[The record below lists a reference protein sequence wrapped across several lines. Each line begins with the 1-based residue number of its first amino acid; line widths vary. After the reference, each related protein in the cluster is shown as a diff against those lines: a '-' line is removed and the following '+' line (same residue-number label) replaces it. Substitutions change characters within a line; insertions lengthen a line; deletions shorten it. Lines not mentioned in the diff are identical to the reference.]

1 MQLGMSKQFKKA
13 LTNITILSALS
24 GPLLADVIVAN
35 DLNSSAGTNETIN
48 SLYSGNRGTNGGGD
62 QSLQFGD
69 VLYGTSYDDVII
81 GGLGIDV
88 LWGNEGD
95 DIIIGGTEDFNPLN
109 RDRGCGGEGNDI
121 FGWAPGD
128 GNDFFDGGEDID
140 VLILGLVGENRSSD
154 GNETD
159 GPFFEVSTDQSFD
172 GVYLDENDLPLVDV
186 ANGPGFCEIIEH
198 DDSNRDALSVLKIDH
213 LVQFILRA
221 KRSAFLDSL
230 ETDTPLEDDGLRIAM
245 HLNNV
250 EFLVCGGTEAG
261 TAKVFDLSRVPAE
274 EVDLSQLPLKAQALV
289 SDSFITPV
297 SL

>member
-1 MQLGMSKQFKKA
+1 MQLGFSKQCKKA
-13 LTNITILSALS
+13 LLSTIIFAAFSATAN
-24 GPLLADVIVAN
+24 ADLFVAS
-35 DLNSSAGTNETIN
+35 DLNSSEGSNEAIN
-48 SLYSGNRGTNGGGD
+48 SLYSGNLGTNGGGD

-69 VLYGTSYDDVII
+69 VFYGTSYDDVII

-95 DIIIGGTEDFNPLN
+95 DIIIGGTEDFNPRN
-109 RDRGCGGEGNDI
+109 RDRGFGGEGNDV
-121 FGWAPGD
+121 FVWAPGD

-140 VLILGLVGENRSSD
+140 VLILGLVGENRSSA

-186 ANGPGFCEIIEH
+186 ANGPGFCEIIEQ
-198 DDSNRDALSVLKIDH
+198 DESNRDALSALKIDH
-213 LVQFILRA
+213 LVQFILRE
-221 KRSAFLDSL
+221 KRSNFLDSL

-274 EVDLSQLPLKAQALV
+274 EVDLSQLPPKAQALV

-297 SL
+297 NL